1 MIVFFSQRDKHIIH
15 GALSSVIF
23 TDNEVIEVM
32 SLDQLGD
39 WRKTHFTRDLTPEMA
54 AQKLDVTLG
63 GWVKN
68 KRDLGGVRFIILQ
81 DKYGEVQ
88 VTAKR
93 DIVGERIFNLLNL
106 GFQDC
111 IMVRGKL
118 KKFAKAPN
126 GVELVPSEVKIL
138 NKAPDKLPIDITGA
152 TASELD
158 LRLDNRVLDLRD
170 QRNLA
175 VFQIQHVLLKS
186 IREYL
191 CGQNFTEIVTP
202 KIIASAT
209 EGGTELFPIMY
220 FDKEAFLSQSA
231 QLYKEQ
237 LVSDF
242 EKVFELAPCY
252 RAEKSRTKRHLCEI
266 YTLDIEMAF
275 ADQHDIMNL
284 LENLI
289 HFCLIQIKEKC
300 ESELKT
306 LKRWDNFEIP
316 EVPFPRYSYTETL
329 RLLEEKANFKIPWG
343 EDISTEA
350 YRELDKILPGYYFI
364 PDWPM
369 SMKPF
374 YIMKNKNDPKIS
386 QGFDLQKGWLE
397 LVSGGTR
404 VHNKDVL
411 TQQLREKKLNPAS
424 FESHL
429 RAFDFGMP
437 PHAGCGLGIARW
449 LLIITGMEDIRET
462 IFFPRTPDRLTP

>member
-1 MIVFFSQRDKHIIH
+1 M
-15 GALSSVIF
+15 ALVVVVSIE
-23 TDNEVIEVM
+23 NEVSKFM

-39 WRKTHFTRDLTPEMA
+39 WRKTHFTRELSPEMV
-54 AQKLDVTLG
+54 AQQKEITIG

-81 DKYGEVQ
+81 DKYGDLQ
-88 VTAKR
+88 ITAKK
-93 DIVGERIFNLLNL
+93 DVVGEKIFNQLNV

-126 GVELVPSEVKIL
+126 GIELIPSEVKIL
-138 NKAPDKLPIDITGA
+138 NKAPDKLPVDISGVTE
-152 TASELD
+152 SELD
-158 LRLDNRVLDLRD
+158 LRLDNRVLDLRNP
-170 QRNLA
+170 RNIA
-175 VFQIQHVLLKS
+175 TFQIQHVLLKA

-191 CGQNFTEIVTP
+191 CNQHFTEIVTP

-242 EKVFELAPCY
+242 ERVFELAPCY

-275 ADQHDIMNL
+275 ADQNDVMMV

-289 HFCLIQIKEKC
+289 HFCLNQVKEKC
-300 ESELKT
+300 EYELKV
-306 LKRWDNFEIP
+306 LKQWDNFEVP
-316 EVPFPRYSYTETL
+316 GVPFPRYSYTDIL
-329 RLLEEKANFKIPWG
+329 RLLEEKANFKISWG
-343 EDISTEA
+343 DDISTEA

-364 PDWPM
+364 TDWPM

-374 YIMKNKNDPKIS
+374 YIMRNKDDPKIS

-404 VHNKDVL
+404 VHNKEVL
-411 TQQLREKKLNPAS
+411 IQQLQEKKLNPLS

-437 PHAGCGLGIARW
+437 PHAGCGLGIGRW
-449 LLIITGMEDIRET
+449 VLIITGLEDIREAV
-462 IFFPRTPDRLTP
+462 FFPRTPDRLTP

>member
-1 MIVFFSQRDKHIIH
+1 M
-15 GALSSVIF
+15 
-23 TDNEVIEVM
+23 
-32 SLDQLGD
+32 
-39 WRKTHFTRDLTPEMA
+39 
-54 AQKLDVTLG
+54 DVTLG

-68 KRDLGGVRFIILQ
+68 KRDLGGVRFIIMQ
-81 DKYGEVQ
+81 DKYGDVQ
-88 VTAKR
+88 VTAKK
-93 DIVGERIFNLLNL
+93 DVVGEKIFNQLNL

-111 IMVRGKL
+111 ILVRGKL

-126 GVELVPSEVKIL
+126 GVELIPSEVKIL
-138 NKAPDKLPIDITGA
+138 NKAPEKLPIDITGV
-152 TASELD
+152 TDSELD
-158 LRLDNRVLDLRD
+158 LRLDNRVLDLRNP
-170 QRNLA
+170 RNQA

-186 IREYL
+186 IRDYL
-191 CGQNFTEIVTP
+191 CDQNFTEIVTP
-202 KIIASAT
+202 KIIGSAT

-242 EKVFELAPCY
+242 EKVFELGACY

-266 YTLDIEMAF
+266 YTLDLEIAF
-275 ADQHDIMNL
+275 ADQHDVMNV

-289 HFCLIQIKEKC
+289 HYCHTQIKEKC
-300 ESELKT
+300 ESELKS
-306 LKRWDNFEIP
+306 LKRWETFEVP
-316 EVPFPRYSYTETL
+316 EVPFPRYSYTEIL
-329 RLLEEKANFKIPWG
+329 HLLEKKANFKIPWG

-350 YRELDKILPGYYFI
+350 YRELEKILPSFYFI

-374 YIMKNKNDPKIS
+374 YIMKNQDDPKIS

-404 VHNKDVL
+404 VHNKEVL
-411 TQQLREKKLNPAS
+411 AQQLREKKLNPAS

-437 PHAGCGLGIARW
+437 PHAGCGLGIGRW
-449 LLIITGMEDIRET
+449 LLIITGVEDIREA